1 MKKKSIVIAII
12 SVIIIVG
19 IIIFVLNMNKNLISK
34 EQTVHN
40 VRFYNASIFKRDGK
54 YILKLSIDGKVNIDN
69 YKFDADVKDIKGK
82 SLYVF
87 TGFITDLKK
96 EDSLDVEMETDK
108 DLKKAYQI
116 TYTVYKE

>member
-19 IIIFVLNMNKNLISK
+19 IIIFVLNMNKNIISK

-69 YKFDADVKDIKGK
+69 YKFDADVKDKKGK